1 MADKRAIWGLGTLE
15 AEVSRI
21 GSKFS
26 RSRVK
31 SWDVAFAAGLT
42 VACLLSYEVIT
53 LLIAHRVSRGDDFL
67 GGMWATV
74 ATIFV
79 FRRAGTGGLAAGV
92 ARFVATCVSRP
103 ATAQAPGLAA
113 PFCACSR
120 DVGADGGAVEH
131 LHQVCCRAERR
142 QCLEERLE
150 HTAAAQ
156 PREPLPHGVP
166 GAVFGWKR
174 SPGHVL
180 NREEV
185 QRLEE
190 AAVIATLVA
199 TPRKTSSEH
208 VKGDLPIGL
217 GHPRQHRIGP
227 ALPTRYESPNKADGN
242 PTADSLH
249 TA

>member
-1 MADKRAIWGLGTLE
+1 MADKRAIWGLGILE

-21 GSKFS
+21 GRKFS

-53 LLIAHRVSRGDDFL
+53 LLIAHCVSRGDGFL

-79 FRRAGTGGLAAGV
+79 FRRAGTGELAAGV

-120 DVGADGGAVEH
+120 DVGADGGAVGLSAASAWKNASNTPLRLSRENLFH
-131 LHQVCCRAERR
+131 TVFQGPYSAGSAR
-142 QCLEERLE
+142 QD
-150 HTAAAQ
+150 T
-156 PREPLPHGVP
+156 
-166 GAVFGWKR
+166 F
-174 SPGHVL
+174 
-180 NREEV
+180 
-185 QRLEE
+185 
-190 AAVIATLVA
+190 
-199 TPRKTSSEH
+199 
-208 VKGDLPIGL
+208 
-217 GHPRQHRIGP
+217 
-227 ALPTRYESPNKADGN
+227 
-242 PTADSLH
+242 
-249 TA
+249 